1 MGKLDETGV
10 NNASRSLSVCLIC
23 NRIRACSHGQ
33 GGKTTVIE
41 VPKCW
46 AVRSLG
52 GGCDEGKRL
61 CVVFQ
66 FEWVWVGGCV
76 EGIVRRWI
84 WRLLQSKGHTSRQAK
99 KKKNCFGCRALPC
112 LGQPSS
118 GCEAGRPWEL
128 SLEDSL
134 SPRRRGAVRRAWVAE
149 RKSDWAPEVSRTDWA
164 ALSHCHTCPFSPCQ
178 PTNQHF
184 GLSTTV
190 SGQSNIEDSL
200 VSIVQTAN
208 IPPFLSH
215 PWPHH
220 GHWGLGQNPIV
231 AINPRS
237 PSSPFRLPGRP
248 SVVRGPSVQVWTR
261 GREP

>member
-1 MGKLDETGV
+1 MKGKGYGWY
-10 NNASRSLSVCLIC
+10 SSLS
-23 NRIRACSHGQ
+23 
-33 GGKTTVIE
+33 
-41 VPKCW
+41 
-46 AVRSLG
+46 
-52 GGCDEGKRL
+52 GCG
-61 CVVFQ
+61 
-66 FEWVWVGGCV
+66 WVDGCV

-134 SPRRRGAVRRAWVAE
+134 SPRHRGAARRAWVAE
-149 RKSDWAPEVSRTDWA
+149 RKGDWAPEVSRTDWA

-231 AINPRS
+231 AINPKS